1 MDDSRSRLIGT
12 NFETGSTDTMQVRL
26 LYAAPAALHRN
37 LAANV
42 ADGSRATFWAYAD
55 HVGCYPNNDQIGDP
69 PPKER
74 GEIKPLIGKSSFRP
88 YSLT

>member
-1 MDDSRSRLIGT
+1 VQHSNWWARI
-12 NFETGSTDTMQVRL
+12 VR
-26 LYAAPAALHRN
+26 
-37 LAANV
+37 
-42 ADGSRATFWAYAD
+42 SRATFWTYSD
-55 HVGCYPNNDQIGDP
+55 HVGSYPNNDQIGDP

>member
-1 MDDSRSRLIGT
+1 MLCAAQQLVGANRPVTSDVLDLLRPV
-12 NFETGSTDTMQVRL
+12 GS
-26 LYAAPAALHRN
+26 
-37 LAANV
+37 
-42 ADGSRATFWAYAD
+42 
-55 HVGCYPNNDQIGDP
+55 YPNNDQIGDP